1 MNLWDDSLF
10 LSSRRCT
17 HSYMVHGVSSLLSSC
32 SWKHSIMTDIARK
45 GHWSQLY
52 ECVICSLLMWQPF
65 NNWANPTYG
74 ILLNS
79 VHYALFSPQ
88 IVGTCRPGH
97 AWALPRLFSEN
108 LSWRTVVRHIPE
120 KNWRPHWKCANDTH
134 EMSALDQSTASMSHI
149 RHCRVLP
156 LSYLSALR
164 FCPCGRHY
172 LLITKFT
179 NIDNNWE

>member
-1 MNLWDDSLF
+1 
-10 LSSRRCT
+10 
-17 HSYMVHGVSSLLSSC
+17 
-32 SWKHSIMTDIARK
+32 MTDIARK

-120 KNWRPHWKCANDTH
+120 KNWRSHWKCANDTH
-134 EMSALDQSTASMSHI
+134 EMSALDQSTASISHI
-149 RHCRVLP
+149 RHYWVLP
-156 LSYLSALR
+156 WATGPLTLLESIAKVPDQQVAKTGKLSIFWLPSFFFLSSLTR
-164 FCPCGRHY
+164 EYC
-172 LLITKFT
+172 
-179 NIDNNWE
+179 